1 MNYRKPCNF
10 HFKDLSSLEVV
21 TLNDR
26 YQFLLA
32 LLEKKSHEQS

>member
-10 HFKDLSSLEVV
+10 HFKDLSSLKVM